1 MKNIKRIYL
10 LLLVIVTGVIISG
23 CGGSAS
29 SEATGEEEIPQAENA
44 PDPLENPVDIKIGY
58 PTQGVSML
66 PLWIAED
73 KGIFEKYGIN
83 AELLYISG
91 TPKVQETLNGGGIDV
106 GLTGV
111 DSVAKAKEVGVD
123 SIILAPLADRMATY
137 VYAAEGT
144 DKEDLKNELKDK
156 TLITASEGSIY
167 DHLAK
172 YFVEENGLKPNEDV
186 NMLYMGGEGDR
197 TAAFMKGDGEYYV
210 VSPPTSFKM
219 DDLEFPRVYDFTD
232 LEVLVTGVVMKE
244 DYYEENPDLAEVLI
258 ASLIEANAYI
268 VNNKEQSIETITKWT
283 GIDDPEIAEKTYD
296 VNLDTI
302 PKKPYVSNESV
313 EFLLNSS
320 DEEAVRNMNPSDIID
335 FSLVEELDE
344 SGFIDSLYENN

>member
-1 MKNIKRIYL
+1 IYL

-186 NMLYMGGEGDR
+186 NMRYMGGEAAP
-197 TAAFMKGDGEYYV
+197 TAAFMKGDG
-210 VSPPTSFKM
+210 
-219 DDLEFPRVYDFTD
+219 
-232 LEVLVTGVVMKE
+232 
-244 DYYEENPDLAEVLI
+244 A
-258 ASLIEANAYI
+258 
-268 VNNKEQSIETITKWT
+268 
-283 GIDDPEIAEKTYD
+283 
-296 VNLDTI
+296 
-302 PKKPYVSNESV
+302 
-313 EFLLNSS
+313 
-320 DEEAVRNMNPSDIID
+320 
-335 FSLVEELDE
+335 
-344 SGFIDSLYENN
+344 